1 MVGHRRSLPMVGYLC
16 FSMEGSEVSKCKK
29 KCKRYPKKCDG
40 SCDKPKKITLKR
52 YQKFVMGLA
61 SEDSTRTV
69 ERKLGTSGLGLAGE
83 AGEFADIIKK
93 ILYHGMD
100 LDEEVH
106 DRLVKELG
114 DVMWYVTFAAET
126 LQVDLQ
132 TIIDQNVEKLSARYA
147 SGKFT
152 KKEFMEKEKGKPK
165 KRAKMKPAKKR

>member
-1 MVGHRRSLPMVGYLC
+1 
-16 FSMEGSEVSKCKK
+16 MEGNFEMSKKCKK

-40 SCDKPKKITLKR
+40 SCEKPKKITLKR
-52 YQKFVMGLA
+52 YQKFVISLA
-61 SEDSTRTV
+61 SPDSMKTV

-83 AGEFADIIKK
+83 AGEFADVIKK
-93 ILYHGMD
+93 VLFHGMD

-114 DVMWYVTFAAET
+114 DIMWYVAFAAET

-132 TIIDQNVEKLSARYA
+132 TIIDANVEKLSARYA

-152 KKEFMEKEKGKPK
+152 KKEFMNKEKGKPPK
-165 KRAKMKPAKKR
+165 KKAKMKSSKKR